1 MAQANKDTPRSTF
14 DQSDIETE
22 IGFYKTLF
30 RLTDAA
36 RESCLPAIVV
46 EDENEDGLI
55 KVQPLVNSMK
65 QMAGGLQGFKKSP
78 ILVRKYKLFHGG
90 FFVSMP
96 VYKGDTGYILA
107 VDRDSTT
114 ALKKNKSVLEE
125 AQSGDNGANE
135 GPQDPDS
142 FEYQKYIHGFFLPC
156 SWYDDQDDD
165 VKDLLGEGGYF
176 KDKFVVSN
184 FHKDKG
190 KDASISIDREGNIEA
205 ETNGAIVNIN
215 PEGVKVSAFDGEDE
229 TVTIEIGKDGTVSIK
244 CKKAEVTAE
253 ESASVKSE
261 SFEIESPKINL
272 RGEVSVFG
280 DTKMNGRADVAGDA
294 NIGGISF
301 LQHKHISSVEGS
313 PTSPPS

>member
-46 EDENEDGLI
+46 DDENEDGLI
-55 KVQPLVNSMK
+55 KVQPLINSMK
-65 QMAGGLQGFKKSP
+65 QMAGGLQGFKKTP

-142 FEYQKYIHGFFLPC
+142 FEYQKYIHGFFVPC
-156 SWYDDQDDD
+156 SWYNDEDDD
-165 VKDLLGEGGYF
+165 VKSILGKGGYF

-184 FHKDKG
+184 FHKEKG

-215 PEGVKVSAFDGEDE
+215 PECVKVSAFDGEDE
-229 TVTIEIGKDGTVSIK
+229 TVTIEVGKDGTVSIK
-244 CKKAEVTAE
+244 CKKAEVEAE
-253 ESASVKSE
+253 ESATLKSE
-261 SFEIESPKINL
+261 KIDLKATDVRIEGNFS
-272 RGEVSVFG
+272 
-280 DTKMNGRADVAGDA
+280 VAGDA
-294 NIGGISF
+294 KIQGSSTISGDAKIGGKSF
-301 LQHKHISSVEGS
+301 LEHTHISAVEGE